1 MDINFELY
9 KVFYTVA
16 KSGSFSAAAKELY
29 ITQSAVSQ
37 SIKNL
42 ENKLG
47 TCLLIRG
54 TRSIRLTNAGEML
67 MSHVDQAYNLLKL
80 AEHKINEMK
89 SLSLGE
95 LRIGVGD
102 TILRYLL
109 TPFLQHFLADYPNI
123 KLQIIN
129 RTSSG
134 IIDSIKKGAVDF
146 GIATM
151 PVKDNDIEAI
161 EFCEVEDVFVA
172 SSRFDKYRNMSIS
185 LNELSGIPLLLLQ
198 KDSMTRR
205 NLDDYFTSKG
215 ISITPE
221 IELES
226 VELLVEYA
234 RIGLGVA
241 HVLKESA
248 AAHIRSGELFTMKL
262 DDPMPGRKLCIAK
275 LKTVPLPPAASAFVD
290 RLKSS
295 PLKKH

>member
-37 SIKNL
+37 SIRNL
-42 ENKLG
+42 EKKLE

-54 TRSIRLTNAGEML
+54 TRSVQLTNAGEML
-67 MSHVDQAYNLLKL
+67 MSHVDQAYNLLKS
-80 AEHKINEMK
+80 AEHKIGEMK
-89 SLSLGE
+89 SLTLGE
-95 LRIGVGD
+95 IRIGVGD

-109 TPFLQHFLADYPNI
+109 TPLLQQFLTDYPNI

-151 PVKDNDIEAI
+151 PVNDNDIETT
-161 EFCEVEDVFVA
+161 EFREVDDVFVA
-172 SSRFDKYRNMSIS
+172 SSRFEKYRNVSIS
-185 LNELSGIPLLLLQ
+185 LNELSCIPLLLLQ
-198 KDSMTRR
+198 KDSMTRH

-215 ISITPE
+215 ISIIPE

-248 AAHIRSGELFTMKL
+248 QAHIQSGELFVIKL
-262 DDPMPGRKLCIAK
+262 DDPMPERRLCIAK
-275 LKTVPLPPAASAFVD
+275 LKSVPLPPAASAFVD
-290 RLKSS
+290 KLRNSHL
-295 PLKKH
+295 